1 MFRRKNESIYL
12 SIRTYS
18 SLKMP
23 KYTVKISK
31 GQDGYYVA
39 QCVELPAAI
48 TQGRT
53 REEALT
59 NIREAITLVLEDT
72 EIEAEEKG
80 ITLVEVEV

>member
-1 MFRRKNESIYL
+1 
-12 SIRTYS
+12 
-18 SLKMP
+18 MP

-53 REEALT
+53 KDEALA
-59 NIREAITLVLEDT
+59 NIKEAIALVLEDMET
-72 EIEAEEKG
+72 EAKEKG
-80 ITLVEVEV
+80 FSLVEVEV